1 MNELPEKYKTGT
13 SYALLGFSALG
24 LAGLH
29 RFYLGKIGT
38 GLLWLITWGFFGIG
52 TLVDLIRMPRMVRE
66 ANLRELYRDALHPG
80 ARPRYQLSAP
90 KESVE
95 HAILRVARH
104 NKGPV
109 SASEVA
115 LETGSSI
122 EEAKT
127 QLDKLVDKGFAEL
140 RVRANGQ
147 IVYVIPDFLDA
158 GTSSTLEGA

>member
-1 MNELPEKYKTGT
+1 MTELPEKYKTGT
-13 SYALLGFSALG
+13 SYLLAGLSVFGLG
-24 LAGLH
+24 GLH

-38 GLLWLITWGFFGIG
+38 GILWLLTWGFFGIG
-52 TLVDLIRMPRMVRE
+52 TLVDLVRMPLMVRE

-80 ARPRYQLSAP
+80 SRPTFQIAP
-90 KESVE
+90 PRESVE
-95 HAILRVARH
+95 HTILRVARR

-122 EEAKT
+122 EEAKI

-140 RVRANGQ
+140 RVRSSGQ
-147 IVYVIPDFLDA
+147 LVYVVPDFLDPGVA
-158 GTSSTLEGA
+158 SDLEGV